1 MKGFVIVNQIVK
13 TLMDIWD
20 WFLSNTGSLGMFVLT
35 IFIAYYSKKSS
46 KASLE
51 AAQLA
56 KKEYESKKEPEIII
70 YFDLNEFKLDF
81 KMKNI
86 GNGVATNVT
95 VNLEEKSGNFHKSY
109 MYKMKNG
116 IFNTSIQTFA
126 PSQEIKG
133 IAAEVSDIKSDSGY
147 PVFTCDINYFD
158 MNGRLYSKSYDFDL
172 NYLAGLVWTKKDNLA
187 AGLEGIEKEIR
198 NLHSK
203 L

>member
-1 MKGFVIVNQIVK
+1 MDQIGV
-13 TLMDIWD
+13 TLMNVWD

-51 AAQLA
+51 AAKLA
-56 KKEYESKKEPEIII
+56 KKEYESKKEPEVII
-70 YFDLNEFKLDF
+70 YFEINEFMLDF

-95 VNLEEKSGNFHKSY
+95 VDLEEKSGNFQKSY

-126 PSQEIKG
+126 PNQEIKG
-133 IAAEVSDIKSDSGY
+133 IAAKKSDIKTDSGY
-147 PVFTCDINYFD
+147 PVFTCKINYSDIN
-158 MNGRLYSKSYDFDL
+158 GRIYNKSYDFDL
-172 NYLAGLVWTKKDNLA
+172 NYIGGLVWTQKATLDNVTDSLK
-187 AGLEGIEKEIR
+187 EIKEEIR
-198 NLHSK
+198 NLQSK
-203 L
+203 S